1 MTTPEGRVKRKVSA
15 YLKSLGDSCYYFMPV
30 QMGYGASALDYMG
43 AYKGKAFAIETKAHG
58 NHPTAL
64 QMFTIQRM
72 RNAKMAVFVV
82 STDEELEDMKRWFG
96 GDNAAQI
103 RIVPQDDKRQH
114 QDGEGSG
121 QTDKASGRHRAPKGR
136 QSEAT
141 SEEEM
146 KGGGNDAA

>member
-43 AYKGKAFAIETKAHG
+43 AYKGKAFAIETKASG

-64 QMFTIQRM
+64 QQFTIQRM
-72 RNAKMAVFVV
+72 RQAKMAVFVV
-82 STDEELEDMKRWFG
+82 SCDEELEHVKRWFG

-103 RIVPQDDKRQH
+103 RLVEEGHQRQH
-114 QDGEGSG
+114 QNREGSR
-121 QTDKASGRHRAPKGR
+121 QASKAGRRHRAAQGG
-136 QSEAT
+136 QSPTEA
-141 SEEEM
+141 EEEM